1 MTDEQ
6 FQPVEARLN
15 RAEALAGSNAQMIDR
30 QGEYQAQALQGLSD
44 LTVETSRVTHHLNQ
58 LTERVN
64 QVTTRIDRLAAAS
77 ERFDRILN
85 YLYLLRREGG
95 TDESAP
101 ASIWQ
106 GDRAPRRQPLSIAR
120 Q

>member
-85 YLYLLRREGG
+85 YLLRREGG

-101 ASIWQ
+101 TSIWQ
-106 GDRAPRRQPLSIAR
+106 GDRATRRQPLSIAR